1 LLQRQNNPSF
11 YIDKIKPITI
21 QDFEDNN
28 IYILVEESFFS
39 LYYLFPSIEDHKE
52 DFLFDLYLKDNKG
65 IVIIDKDNKKYLYIF
80 EVNNNDITQIK
91 NCDLID
97 FLENGDAFNYLRN
110 ELKQY
115 DRFNEIW
122 NEIINFYSNSCNY
135 IINNSKLDFNTKIE
149 SLMNKISQFKEYFK
163 SNPNK
168 NNKEIYLKKI
178 EGFYNSLFSLEKIL
192 KLKENMLSNNL
203 KLFQN
208 FNSNNNFNNNINNF
222 FCRDT
227 NVIFD
232 MNNLNQINNNSNSNN
247 QNNNMN
253 YNNNNNYR
261 NILKNGKVN
270 INKNNPSLGLA
281 NIGSTCYMNATIQC
295 LAHLPEISEQ
305 LIKIYLDKKNS
316 NNFVNYIQEHKLTI
330 EYTKLL
336 IEIFFPQGNKHSFPP
351 VDFKQ
356 ILGNQDSMFGKN
368 EAEDAKDLYLLLI
381 ETMNNELNGGIPAVY
396 NDIIRLKIDPKDPK
410 KIKETFMNEFKRK
423 NNTPFSNY
431 LYGFSQTCSMCSQCQ
446 TKLYNFECFNV
457 LSFPLLDVQNFISQ
471 NSNNYNDYTL
481 SLNDCFKY
489 YLKTEF
495 YNGDNKLYCQTCNSN
510 QDSSLDRVIDSTPKI
525 LVIILDRGIDNHD
538 FTGNIIFDDVLDL
551 SNFVSKD
558 SITQYYLCGVI
569 AHFGESGPTGHF
581 IAYCR
586 MENYSAW
593 YQYNDSQVSK
603 INDSQEIFNSGKP
616 YILFYHFYG

>member
-1 LLQRQNNPSF
+1 MLQRQNKPLF

-28 IYILVEESFFS
+28 IYIIIEESFFS
-39 LYYLFPSIEDHKE
+39 LYYLFPSIENHKE

-65 IVIIDKDNKKYLYIF
+65 IVIFNKDNNKYFYIF
-80 EVNNNDITQIK
+80 EVNNSDITQIK

-97 FLENGDAFNYLRN
+97 FFENGEAFNYLRN

-122 NEIINFYSNSCNY
+122 NEIINLYSINCNY
-135 IINNSKLDFNTKIE
+135 IMNNSKLDLNAKIE
-149 SLMNKISQFKEYFK
+149 GIMNKVSQFKEYFK

-178 EGFYNSLFSLEKIL
+178 EGFYYSLFSLEKML
-192 KLKENMLSNNL
+192 KLKENMLYNNL
-203 KLFQN
+203 KLLQS

-222 FCRDT
+222 YNSRDT

-232 MNNLNQINNNSNSNN
+232 MSNLNQNQNNNNN
-247 QNNNMN
+247 QNNNIN
-253 YNNNNNYR
+253 YINNNNNYR

-295 LAHLPEISEQ
+295 LAHLPEISEE

-316 NNFVNYIQEHKLTI
+316 DNFVNYIQTHKLTI

-336 IEIFFPQGNKHSFPP
+336 IEVFFPQGDKISFPP
-351 VDFKQ
+351 YDFKQ
-356 ILGNQDSMFGKN
+356 ILGNQDSMFGSN

-396 NDIIRLKIDPKDPK
+396 NDILRLKIDPKDQK
-410 KIKETFMNEFKRK
+410 KIKETFMNEFNRK

-431 LYGFSQTCSMCSQCQ
+431 LYGFSQTCSICSHCQ
-446 TKLYNFECFNV
+446 SKLYNFECFNV
-457 LSFPLLDVQNFISQ
+457 LSFPLLDVKNFISQ
-471 NSNNYNDYTL
+471 NSINYNEYTL
-481 SLNDCFKY
+481 NLRDCFNY

-510 QDSSLDRVIDSTPKI
+510 QDSCLERVIDSTPKI
-525 LVIILDRGIDNHD
+525 LVIILDRGLDNHD
-538 FTGNIIFDDVLDL
+538 FTGNFIFDEFLDL
-551 SNFVSKD
+551 SDLVSKD
-558 SITQYYLCGVI
+558 TITQYYLCGVI
-569 AHFGESGPTGHF
+569 THFGESGPSGHF

-586 MENYSAW
+586 MENYSDW

-603 INDSQEIFNSGKP
+603 INSQEIFNSGKP
-616 YILFYHFYG
+616 YILFYHYYG